1 MKERSAAG
9 WVRVLFLELK
19 RCLIEHL
26 MLIEEEVYV
35 GATRKYRRFEKNLI
49 KFRGYWILSSASTYF
64 LNFAI
69 SSASRAGN
77 SSNLVVFS
85 KAASARLPSSL

>member
-35 GATRKYRRFEKNLI
+35 GATRKYRRFENLI

>member
-35 GATRKYRRFEKNLI
+35 GATRKYRRFENLHQVPRLLDF
-49 KFRGYWILSSASTYF
+49 KFRIDVFPQFCHQLDVP
-64 LNFAI
+64 
-69 SSASRAGN
+69 SR
-77 SSNLVVFS
+77 
-85 KAASARLPSSL
+85 